1 LRLEPAVF
9 ATSRQQTTSSA
20 TSLPNCSGDDSAAS
34 EDRNHRGCERNS
46 GRKENHIIPPGS
58 IRLLPPVI
66 CHHSK
71 RGRSRRVKRG
81 FQPLACWLE

>member
-34 EDRNHRGCERNS
+34 
-46 GRKENHIIPPGS
+46 
-58 IRLLPPVI
+58 
-66 CHHSK
+66 
-71 RGRSRRVKRG
+71 SRIDPAVAAG
-81 FQPLACWLE
+81 YLSS